1 MSRNLIR
8 DTAIAFVAFL
18 SLGALNLSAQNQD
31 NTGGDSAAIKL
42 AVDGFVA
49 DFNRH
54 DAHASAAWFTD
65 DAEFT
70 NVQQVTSH
78 GRKDYEDHMVQV
90 FKTRL
95 KNAHRTVAITGIRFL
110 APDVATVTMTYELG
124 GTMGPNDTELP
135 LRKGVYRWVL
145 TRHNGRWL
153 IDIMEESEPLQPPP
167 HTGQ

>member
-1 MSRNLIR
+1 VSRILMRI
-8 DTAIAFVAFL
+8 TAIAFVTFL
-18 SLGALNLSAQNQD
+18 SLGTANLSAQSQN
-31 NTGGDSAAIKL
+31 NTAGDSAAIKL

-65 DAEFT
+65 EAEFT

-95 KNAHRTVAITGIRFL
+95 KNAHRTVSITSIRFL
-110 APDVATVTMTYELG
+110 TPDVATATMTYELG

-145 TRHNGRWL
+145 TKHNERWL
-153 IDIMEESEPLQPPP
+153 IDIMEESEPVQPPSSTS
-167 HTGQ
+167 H

>member
-1 MSRNLIR
+1 VSRILVR
-8 DTAIAFVAFL
+8 HAVIAFVAWL
-18 SLGALNLSAQNQD
+18 SLGALNLPAQNQD
-31 NTGGDSAAIKL
+31 NAGGDSAAIKV
-42 AVDGFVA
+42 AVDGFVT

-95 KNAHRTVAITGIRFL
+95 KNAHRTVAITNIRFL
-110 APDVATVTMTYELG
+110 TPDVATVTMTYELG
-124 GTMGPNDTELP
+124 GTMGPSDTELP
-135 LRKGVYRWVL
+135 LRKGVYRWVV
-145 TRHNGRWL
+145 TKHNGRWL
-153 IDIMEESEPLQPPP
+153 IDIMEESEPAQPPSNTA
-167 HTGQ
+167 H

>member
-1 MSRNLIR
+1 MSRTLMRNA
-8 DTAIAFVAFL
+8 AIIFVAFL
-18 SLGALNLSAQNQD
+18 SLGALSLSAQGQD
-31 NTGGDSAAIKL
+31 NGAGDSTAIKA

-54 DAHASAAWFTD
+54 DAHASATWFTD
-65 DAEFT
+65 ESEFT

-95 KNAHRTVAITGIRFL
+95 KNAHRTVSITNIRFL
-110 APDVATVTMTYELG
+110 TPDVATVTMTYELA
-124 GTMGPNDTELP
+124 GTLGPNDAELP

-145 TRHNGRWL
+145 TKRNGRWL
-153 IDIMEESEPLQPPP
+153 IDIMEEYEPVQPPSSAP
-167 HTGQ
+167 H